1 MRGMVS
7 TWEVPVFRSIVVRVL
22 HVILAI
28 KLFVTIP
35 GMCPCTVSIVMLR
48 LKKAFMVEISHF
60 VRTMVALH
68 HIMEGLC
75 MFMAEVMVV
84 FLILVVWVEFAL
96 LQVQESMVV
105 VVDRMVVGMLLMMLW
120 LVHVMKSWFKPVVW
134 GIMHWVTVAM
144 VWLACM
150 AMVWLVYITMVWLVC
165 IAIVWLVC
173 IAMVVVWLLPV
184 VIEGALVSVHIR
196 T

>member
-7 TWEVPVFRSIVVRVL
+7 AWEVPVFRSIVVRVL
-22 HVILAI
+22 QVILAI

-60 VRTMVALH
+60 VRTMVALY

-75 MFMAEVMVV
+75 MFMAEVMIV

-120 LVHVMKSWFKPVVW
+120 LVHVMKSWFEPVVC
-134 GIMHWVTVAM
+134 GIMHWVIVSM
-144 VWLACM
+144 
-150 AMVWLVYITMVWLVC
+150 
-165 IAIVWLVC
+165 VWLVC

>member
-7 TWEVPVFRSIVVRVL
+7 AWEVPMFRSIVVRVL
-22 HVILAI
+22 QVILAI

-60 VRTMVALH
+60 VGTMVALH

-105 VVDRMVVGMLLMMLW
+105 VVYRMVVGMLLVMLW
-120 LVHVMKSWFKPVVW
+120 LVHVMKSWFEPVVC
-134 GIMHWVTVAM
+134 GIMHWVAVA
-144 VWLACM
+144 
-150 AMVWLVYITMVWLVC
+150 MVWLVC